1 MSQLQMNRRGAI
13 ASLLAISAAGALSAC
28 GKIEQTPAL
37 VSGLA
42 YAEPMQFF
50 RADEMALIAAIA
62 DGIIPTTDT
71 PGAVAAGV
79 PEKLQA
85 LASEWADDGFRLFW
99 RDGLAE
105 LNKALMTVETAFAD
119 LSVAQQTAVL
129 SAYDASV
136 YSNAVENDF
145 YKNLKSTVAT
155 AYYMSEPGATQEL
168 AYEAVPGAWIGDAPL
183 SDYPKTW
190 AT

>member
-1 MSQLQMNRRGAI
+1 MSQLQMNRRSAI
-13 ASLLAISAAGALSAC
+13 TSLLAISAAGALSAC
-28 GKIEQTPAL
+28 GKIEETPAL

-42 YAEPMQFF
+42 YAAPMQFF

-62 DGIIPTTDT
+62 DTIIPTTGT
-71 PGAVAAGV
+71 PGAVATGV

-85 LASEWADDGFRLFW
+85 LASEWGDDGFRLFW
-99 RDGLAE
+99 REGLAA
-105 LNKALMTVETAFAD
+105 LNTALNTDGTAFAD
-119 LSVAQQTAVL
+119 LSVEQQTTVL

-136 YSNAVENDF
+136 YSDVVENDL
-145 YKNLKSTVAT
+145 YKNFKSTVAT

>member
-62 DGIIPTTDT
+62 DRIIPTTDT
-71 PGAVAAGV
+71 PGAVAVGV

-105 LNKALMTVETAFAD
+105 LNNALMTEGTAFAD
-119 LSVAQQTAVL
+119 LPVEQQMAVL

-136 YSNAVENDF
+136 YSDAVENDL

>member
-28 GKIEQTPAL
+28 GKIEETPEI
-37 VSGLA
+37 VSNLA
-42 YAEPMQFF
+42 YAAPMQFF
-50 RADEMALIAAIA
+50 RADEVALIAAVA
-62 DGIIPTTDT
+62 DTIIPTTDT

-79 PEKLQA
+79 PEKLQS

-99 RDGLAE
+99 REGLA
-105 LNKALMTVETAFAD
+105 ALSAALISGGAAYAD
-119 LSVAQQTAVL
+119 LSVEQQASIL
-129 SAYDASV
+129 SDYDASV
-136 YSNAVENDF
+136 YSDAVENDF
-145 YKNLKSTVAT
+145 YKSLKSTVAT